1 MGDVYKFGCEHC
13 GYKTKELQV
22 GFGMMG
28 PEYDWSAAPC
38 YKCKTIR
45 TFNIAQDEVRC
56 KRCKTELE
64 LYDFYG
70 KKSDDHEDSPS
81 PERQPL
87 ENSKIKEMGWYEN
100 VDFPCPKCRKPMLR
114 IAFFGNWD

>member
-1 MGDVYKFGCEHC
+1 MGDVYKFGCEYC
-13 GYKTKELQV
+13 GYKTKELHIGV
-22 GFGMMG
+22 GMMG

-45 TFNIAQDEVRC
+45 TFNIAQEEVRC

-70 KKSDDHEDSPS
+70 DTTIHDDEVKLEKKLIKDS
-81 PERQPL
+81 EIV
-87 ENSKIKEMGWYEN
+87 EFGWYEN
-100 VDFPCPKCRKPMLR
+100 VDFPCPKCKKPMMR
-114 IAFFGNWD
+114 IGVMGCWD